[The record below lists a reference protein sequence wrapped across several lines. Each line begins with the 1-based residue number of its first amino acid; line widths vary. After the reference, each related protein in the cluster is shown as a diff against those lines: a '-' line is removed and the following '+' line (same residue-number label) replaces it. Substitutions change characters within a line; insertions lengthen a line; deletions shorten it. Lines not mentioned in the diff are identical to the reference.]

1 MLLRDIRVC
10 TLWVY
15 CSVLSGLALRLI
27 SLGIT
32 LLLFASGRFMRL
44 LFKLFLYSLL
54 VNHRAN
60 QASVRRLCR
69 MITHGLVL
77 LNYRRLTFNHAV
89 RIAGMSVGTIVLP
102 TVVFPHVVTL
112 AVRHAGIVMNGS
124 VANNNMAVW
133 PEYMPE
139 VKARA
144 NGDPTS
150 PVKAMM

>member
-1 MLLRDIRVC
+1 
-10 TLWVY
+10 
-15 CSVLSGLALRLI
+15 
-27 SLGIT
+27 
-32 LLLFASGRFMRL
+32 
-44 LFKLFLYSLL
+44 
-54 VNHRAN
+54 
-60 QASVRRLCR
+60 
-69 MITHGLVL
+69 
-77 LNYRRLTFNHAV
+77 
-89 RIAGMSVGTIVLP
+89 MSVGTIVLP

-150 PVKAMM
+150 PVKAMMQAHVHIARPNHRGDRVVPVTIGDHWIIIGYIHYARLTRLYNNDPVFVANALVVVSFQVTVLPGL